1 MAGKFIAVSVASL
14 KASPQRVWKALTDP
28 REIKEYLFG
37 TNTATDWKPGSAI
50 TYSGEYEGKLYEDK
64 GIIVDVREN
73 ELLHTTY
80 FSSMSG
86 LEDKAE
92 NYANVIYKITPSD
105 EGVILVIVQDN
116 CKDEESRD
124 HSENN
129 WQGVL
134 QSFKRLVEST

>member
-1 MAGKFIAVSVASL
+1 MAGKFIAVSVTSL

-37 TNTATDWKPGSAI
+37 TNTTTDWKPGSAI

-80 FSSMSG
+80 FSSRYRAG
-86 LEDKAE
+86 
-92 NYANVIYKITPSD
+92 
-105 EGVILVIVQDN
+105 
-116 CKDEESRD
+116 
-124 HSENN
+124 
-129 WQGVL
+129 
-134 QSFKRLVEST
+134 